1 MKEFETLY
9 LSAYPEVFRYLM
21 RLCGDEG
28 MAEEITQEA
37 FFRAFRS
44 RNSYR
49 GECRF
54 SVWVCQIAKHELF
67 RELKRRKRR
76 LPEDALLVCAD
87 LDADVENQTDD
98 KDMAGAIRAQME
110 QLDEPYRSVFRI
122 RVLEEMPFSEI
133 AAQFEK
139 SESWAR
145 VTYHRAKLKIQEG
158 LQ

>member
-1 MKEFETLY
+1 MDFEELY

-21 RLCGDEG
+21 RLCGDES

-37 FFRAFRS
+37 FFRALRS
-44 RNSYR
+44 KERYR

-67 RELKRRKRR
+67 RELKRRKRK
-76 LPEDALLVCAD
+76 LPQDALLVCAD
-87 LDADVENQTDD
+87 MAVDVESQTDD
-98 KDMAGAIRAQME
+98 KEMANAIRSRME
-110 QLDEPYRSVFRI
+110 QLDEPYRSVFRM
-122 RVLEEMPFSEI
+122 RVLEELPFSEI
-133 AAQFEK
+133 AAMYQK